1 MRSIICVFV
10 NENNKFLHTV
20 FKKSVI
26 KTSDRVRIVLGTH
39 DISTCTVQ
47 SNDDITKSELIVR
60 LATEAT

>member
-26 KTSDRVRIVLGTH
+26 KTSDRVRIVLGTR
-39 DISTCTVQ
+39 DISTLFKVMMT
-47 SNDDITKSELIVR
+47 SLNPN
-60 LATEAT
+60 